1 MSDELD
7 EPSDLE
13 SDEPYVP
20 KTSGWPMWDLEA
32 EKILSGIRAHI
43 FDPSAIGI
51 VALGQRA
58 VQKGENNSDIA
69 FHDFLQIL
77 DAFLSQ
83 LVQWAEW
90 KELGELHNW
99 AGQALADRLQFLWTQ
114 KGDWCS
120 ENEGFQKR
128 WAEFADRR
136 HARSPRSYLGWLAG
150 DYLRKL
156 THRRMLAEVLLS
168 SLEAAK
174 KSASVGEVA
183 ALKERISSLKELTA
197 LPHFSPESAMKWAE
211 FVFERMQQAE
221 QEILNSPGLR
231 KCQTRDSRERRR
243 SGAVRLY
250 DFKQTIIGAVVRL
263 ASKPIGQIRGITR
276 PAY

>member
-1 MSDELD
+1 MSDEQD
-7 EPSDLE
+7 ELTDSD

-20 KTSGWPMWDLEA
+20 KTSGWPMWDFEA
-32 EKILSGIRAHI
+32 EKILSGIRHWVQ
-43 FDPSAIGI
+43 IGGDESH
-51 VALGQRA
+51 VAYA
-58 VQKGENNSDIA
+58 
-69 FHDFLQIL
+69 DFLQIL
-77 DAFLSQ
+77 DAFVSQ
-83 LVQWAEW
+83 LIDWTEQRDLP
-90 KELGELHNW
+90 ELREW
-99 AGQALADRLQFLWTQ
+99 AGRALADRLQFLWTQ

-150 DYLRKL
+150 DYLRTL

-168 SLEAAK
+168 SLETAK

-183 ALKERISSLKELTA
+183 ALRERISSLKELTA

-211 FVFERMQQAE
+211 FVFERMQDNE
-221 QEILNSPGLR
+221 QEILNSPQMR

-250 DFKQTIIGAVVRL
+250 DFKQTIIGAVVGL